1 MAFSTP
7 KTRDAK
13 TQSSAT
19 TPPHGVMAPQID
31 SGQCAPQEARAF
43 LRLLPISRG
52 RRTEL
57 AGGLSPTSGRNEQE
71 NESTTDRPADT
82 LCCLPSS
89 PLTGARTYERTVCRN
104 ICRMEQPN
112 ETSREEHR
120 AGGRSERSTGCC
132 RGRTYARGDRCHCQS
147 LRVQLVS
154 TQLRKTLVVVAV
166 RESGALV
173 FLLYEK
179 RAQPFPCS

>member
-7 KTRDAK
+7 KARDAK

-31 SGQCAPQEARAF
+31 SGQCAPQEARPF

-57 AGGLSPTSGRNEQE
+57 AGGLSPISGRNEQE

-89 PLTGARTYERTVCRN
+89 PLTGARMSALCAATF
-104 ICRMEQPN
+104 
-112 ETSREEHR
+112 
-120 AGGRSERSTGCC
+120 AGWSNPMRPRGRST
-132 RGRTYARGDRCHCQS
+132 ARGVVLSGRLVAAVDVRTREAIVAIVSHCGSNLFRRSSGRRSS
-147 LRVQLVS
+147 L
-154 TQLRKTLVVVAV
+154 
-166 RESGALV
+166 
-173 FLLYEK
+173 
-179 RAQPFPCS
+179 